1 MGQAQRASEL
11 SYDAIQQYAERIGTK
26 YKIYDADGR
35 ANLKDLVKTL
45 GGQIEYV
52 DTDESLFV
60 ADEGKFTIFLPNHTS
75 QRRDQFTLAH
85 ELGHYFLHYLQ
96 LGETGE
102 MAFQRG
108 GQNRLETKANFFAAS
123 LLMPK
128 ESFKNQY
135 ERFGSNFFHI
145 AQVFDVSPAAAEI
158 RAEVLRLT

>member
-85 ELGHYFLHYLQ
+85 ELGHTSCTISSWAKLAKWPFSAGVKTDSKRRRIFLRPP
-96 LGETGE
+96 
-102 MAFQRG
+102 F
-108 GQNRLETKANFFAAS
+108 
-123 LLMPK
+123 
-128 ESFKNQY
+128 
-135 ERFGSNFFHI
+135 
-145 AQVFDVSPAAAEI
+145 
-158 RAEVLRLT
+158 